1 MGKIMAK
8 GSRIQFNFH
17 TVQDT
22 QTGAQVTRLTPP
34 DVLCHRNYFYQKCF
48 TRDGNHLLF
57 AGEFAGDRNYYLLD
71 LKTQNAVQLTEGSGD
86 NTFGG
91 FLSPD
96 DRFLFY
102 VKNER
107 SLQRVKLSDFS
118 EETVYTVPGEW
129 VGYGTWV
136 ANSEC
141 TRLVGIEIS
150 SEDWVPLSDW
160 KKFRSFY
167 DSHPHCRLV
176 CVDLISGQSRVIHE
190 NNEWLGHPI
199 YRPFDDN
206 TIAFCHEGPHD
217 LVDARMWL
225 VNEDGSHVRKV
236 KEHAPGESCTHE
248 FWVPDGSAMIYVS
261 YLKGQHDRHIRR
273 FDPQTGDDH
282 VLMTMPACSHLMSN
296 ADGTLLV
303 GDGSGTPV
311 DVNDTA
317 GHTIDNDPWLYIF
330 DSRTCRYAPLAAHN
344 SSWRVLDGDRQV
356 THPHPSFSPDDR
368 HVLFTTD
375 YEGLPA
381 LYLAEIPDALLHS
394 LKKD

>member
-1 MGKIMAK
+1 MAK
-8 GSRIQFNFH
+8 GSSIQFNFS
-17 TVQDT
+17 TFKDPK
-22 QTGAQVTRLTPP
+22 TGASVTRLTPP

-48 TRDGNHLLF
+48 TNEGNKILF
-57 AGEFAGDRNYYLLD
+57 AGEFDKNRNYYLLD
-71 LKTQNAVQLTEGSGD
+71 LRSQKAVQLTEGKGD

-96 DRFLFY
+96 DKFLYY

-107 SLQRVKLSDFS
+107 NLLRVNLDDLSEDI
-118 EETVYTVPGEW
+118 VYQVPDEW

-141 TRLVGIEIS
+141 NSLVGIEIS
-150 SEDWVPLSDW
+150 REDWKPLSDW
-160 KKFRSFY
+160 TIFQAFY
-167 DSHPHCRLV
+167 HSNPHCRLLKI
-176 CVDLISGQSRVIHE
+176 DLLSGKSKVIHE
-190 NNEWLGHPI
+190 RNEWLGHPI

-206 TIAFCHEGPHD
+206 TVAFCHEGPHD

-225 VNEDGSHVRKV
+225 MDSEGNNVRKV
-236 KEHAPGESCTHE
+236 KSHESGESCTHE
-248 FWVPDGSAMIYVS
+248 FWVPDGSALIYVS
-261 YLKGQHDRHIRR
+261 YLKGQHDRYVRR
-273 FDPQTGDDH
+273 YDPVTHEDTC
-282 VLMTMPACSHLMSN
+282 LMKMPACSHLMSN
-296 ADGTLLV
+296 ENGTMLV

-311 DVNDTA
+311 DVQDTTS
-317 GHTIDNDPWLYIF
+317 HTIENDPWIYLF
-330 DSRTCRYAPLAAHN
+330 DVKTRQYTPLAAHN

-381 LYLAEIPDALLHS
+381 LYLAEIPDAMRQALRG
-394 LKKD
+394 

>member
-1 MGKIMAK
+1 MAK
-8 GSRIQFNFH
+8 GSQIQFNFH
-17 TVQDT
+17 TVQDP
-22 QTGAQVTRLTPP
+22 QTGARVTRLTPP

-48 TRDGNHLLF
+48 TRDGNKLLF
-57 AGEFAGDRNYYLLD
+57 AGEFDGNRNYYLLD
-71 LKTQNAVQLTEGSGD
+71 LTTQKAVQLTEGAGD

-96 DRFLFY
+96 DQSLYY

-107 SLQRVKLSDFS
+107 SLQCVTLKDLS
-118 EETVYTVPGEW
+118 ERTVYQVPEEW

-150 SEDWVPLSDW
+150 RKDWTPLTDW
-160 KKFRSFY
+160 TIFQTFY
-167 DSHPHCRLV
+167 HSNPHCRLLG
-176 CVDLISGQSRVIHE
+176 VDLLSGKSRVIHE
-190 NNEWLGHPI
+190 KNEWLGHPI

-206 TIAFCHEGPHD
+206 TVAFCHEGPHD

-225 VNEDGSHVRKV
+225 VNEDGSNVRKV

-248 FWVPDGSAMIYVS
+248 FWVPDGSALMYVS

-273 FDPQTGDDH
+273 FDPQTGED
-282 VLMTMPACSHLMSN
+282 VSLMTMPACSHLMSN
-296 ADGTLLV
+296 ENGSLLV

-311 DVNDTA
+311 DVQDTA
-317 GHTIDNDPWLYIF
+317 SHTIDNDPWLYIF
-330 DSRTCRYAPLAAHN
+330 DAESRQYAPLVAHN

-375 YEGLPA
+375 HEGLPA
-381 LYLAEIPDALLHS
+381 LYLAEIPAGLLSS
-394 LKKD
+394 LRKD